1 VTRDLA
7 RWTSIGRPI
16 DPAWPTNRA
25 IVILSALVVF
35 GTAVIELLAGRS
47 QTDLARA
54 LIDGALAGL
63 AVFLA
68 WALARELDPDRD
80 FAAFAAAVVALVA
93 VLWLGPPRFGALFL
107 VLLALRIVN
116 RTVGP
121 AARPLDTVAI
131 LGLTAWVAWT
141 GGWIASFA
149 VTLAFLLD
157 ATLVPAHR
165 LHLAATGAALALTGV
180 AASRAGF
187 PPSRSPATATTVIA
201 LLLLLPYLRVIRASS
216 GPGARTDVGGLPL
229 DPRRVRAGQALG
241 LLVAVLAV
249 AVEGE
254 PGLVG
259 FSPLWSALVGCGLFL
274 AAGGRRAAD

>member
-1 VTRDLA
+1 MTRDLV

-35 GTAVIELLAGRS
+35 GAAVIELLAGRGEIGL
-47 QTDLARA
+47 TRA
-54 LIDGALAGL
+54 AVDGALAGL

-80 FAAFAAAVVALVA
+80 YAAFAAALVALVA
-93 VLWLGPPRFGALFL
+93 VLWLGPPRFAALFL
-107 VLLALRIVN
+107 LLLALRIVN

-121 AARPLDTVAI
+121 AARPLDTLAI
-131 LGLTAWVAWT
+131 LALATWVGWT
-141 GGWIASFA
+141 GGWIVAFA

-157 ATLVPAHR
+157 ATLPPAHR

-187 PPSRSPATATTVIA
+187 PPSWSPATTASVAA
-201 LLLLLPYLRVIRASS
+201 LVLLLPYLRVIRASS
-216 GPGARTDVGGLPL
+216 APRTRTDVDGLPL
-229 DPRRVRAGQALG
+229 APLRVRAAQALG
-241 LLVAVLAV
+241 LLVAVVAI

-254 PGLVG
+254 PGLAG
-259 FSPLWSALVGCGLFL
+259 LSPLWSALVGCGLYL
-274 AAGGRRAAD
+274 AAAGRTAGG